1 MRRPDR
7 RVPDPRFHVT
17 TFPRAAELRRRL
29 PRLLVGVPLLGIGI
43 AMTVEAQLGVSPFDV
58 LHQGI
63 SERTGLSFGTVV
75 IALGIVIL
83 VLWVPVRQR
92 PGIGTLLN
100 TLTVGLVIDAA
111 LRLLPGPDVM
121 VGRVGFLV
129 GGVVVTALGMGCYI
143 GAGLGP
149 GPRDGLM
156 TGIAAWG
163 PRVWVVRTVL
173 EVAALAVG
181 WALGGR
187 VGIGT
192 LVFAL
197 SIGPLGQFFLHRFH
211 LGEPLTP

>member
-1 MRRPDR
+1 VRRPDR